1 MVIAFNGERSGLRA
15 TAVSRCLVSALRCD
29 LPWII
34 VSVTLV
40 AVQSD

>member
-1 MVIAFNGERSGLRA
+1 MLTALNDKRSGLRA
-15 TAVSRCLVSALRCD
+15 TAMSRCLVSALRCD

-40 AVQSD
+40 AVQSG